1 LRERRVPFAERAYV
15 RLRGCLPVGL
25 VVTIIVVVAAGGL
38 IAHLAL
44 TRPEM
49 VKHFASRAWDR
60 VSAFFFPP
68 IEEFEKLPEP
78 RVYLQAP
85 RPGVCSRDYTSS
97 LPALHRVFTG
107 GEVPARESERN
118 IMDSMVRFSRDGADF
133 CSGLLLTTDGFVL
146 TAHHCIDRY
155 EPAWTASLQ
164 VMSLRRENAELMQEL
179 GTVRIHNRYGG
190 SFPVDTGFLATYAIY
205 DLAVIKAEVP
215 ESGSRAVRFNM
226 MLEDPEIA
234 DPVRLLAFEDGRLM
248 IYEGSVIVP
257 TLTSNYID
265 NTGAEMDPRV
275 MEDIL
280 FTDVYIEGGFSGGVT
295 ISADG
300 SLMGTNAWG
309 TNFGITDEDLASGH
323 AKARHVDTLIRRV
336 YDDLHLTDASDCA
349 AESWEEL

>member
-1 LRERRVPFAERAYV
+1 MRERRVPFAERAYV

-25 VVTIIVVVAAGGL
+25 VVTIIVVVVVAGL
-38 IAHLAL
+38 IGHLAL

-49 VKHFASRAWDR
+49 VRHFASRAWDR
-60 VSAFFFPP
+60 VSSFFFPP

-85 RPGVCSRDYTSS
+85 GPGVCGPDYTSS
-97 LPALHRVFTG
+97 LPALHEVFAP
-107 GEVPARESERN
+107 GEVSSRQSERN

-133 CSGLLLTTDGFVL
+133 CSGLLLTMDGFVL

-164 VMSLRRENAELMQEL
+164 VMSLRRENEELMREL
-179 GTVRIHNRYGG
+179 GTVRVHNRYGG
-190 SFPVDTGFLATYAIY
+190 SFPVDTDFLATYAIY

-257 TLTSNYID
+257 SLKSNYID

-295 ISADG
+295 ISATG
-300 SLMGTNAWG
+300 ELMGTNAWG
-309 TNFGITDEDLASGH
+309 TNLGISDQDIASGH
-323 AKARHVDTLIRRV
+323 AKARHIDTLVRRV
-336 YDDLHLTDASDCA
+336 YDDLHLTDRADCA